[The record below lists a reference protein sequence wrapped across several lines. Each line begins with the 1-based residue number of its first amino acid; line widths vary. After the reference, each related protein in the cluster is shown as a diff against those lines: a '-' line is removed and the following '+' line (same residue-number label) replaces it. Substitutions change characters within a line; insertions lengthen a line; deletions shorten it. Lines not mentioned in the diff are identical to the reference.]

1 MAPDEGSDGAAAP
14 DSEPESEPR
23 GSYLQELH
31 VALVVALVIICVVL
45 GIVGW
50 KLHPASNG
58 FQPVPQDLRI
68 LVAGSG
74 FAAAQTLT
82 QSGDDGATL
91 EVTATY
97 STGAV
102 PLVDSA
108 PYTLLAGPQA
118 AGPASTE
125 KGPVVTFDGKPLPSS
140 RWGYIVLN
148 PGPAQPCA
156 AHAGYQY
163 GTVAYPMQRPIPALV
178 VPPLKT
184 QESVGNTLPP
194 AGLCV
199 RWDTESP
206 FSLSGPYLS
215 ARFPPLRGISS
226 AIPFTQIPQVGDLG
240 VAAVT
245 RILSLQSGNNT
256 ANFAI
261 QTDPH
266 PTVSAP
272 TSWTWTIKDT
282 PQVIQVAATN
292 SSAAQHENNDA
303 FYSGV
308 LFGVVGGA
316 LISLVTEF
324 VVPLRH
330 RHLRRKRQT
339 QLQR

>member
-1 MAPDEGSDGAAAP
+1 M
-14 DSEPESEPR
+14 SEAR
-23 GSYLQELH
+23 GSYLEELH
-31 VALVVALVIICVVL
+31 VALVVALVVICIVL

-50 KLHPASNG
+50 KLHPDSNG

-68 LVAGSG
+68 LMAGSG
-74 FAAAQTLT
+74 FGATETVT
-82 QSGDDGATL
+82 QSGDDGAVL
-91 EVTATY
+91 KVTAIY

-108 PYTLLAGPQA
+108 SYTILSGPQA
-118 AGPASTE
+118 AGAAATE
-125 KGPVVTFDGKPLPSS
+125 KGPVVTFDGKPLPSTE
-140 RWGYIVLN
+140 WGFIVLN
-148 PGPAQPCA
+148 PGMARPCA
-156 AHAGYQY
+156 AHARYQF
-163 GTVAYPMQRPIPALV
+163 GTVAFPMQRPTPALV
-178 VPPLKT
+178 VPPLPT
-184 QESVGNTLPP
+184 QTSVGNTLPP
-194 AGLCV
+194 PGLCV
-199 RWDTESP
+199 RWGADSP

-215 ARFPPLRGISS
+215 ARFPPLRGVSS

-245 RILSLQSGNNT
+245 RTLSLEAGNNT

-272 TSWTWTIKDT
+272 TSWTWVIKDA
-282 PQVIQVAATN
+282 PQMIQVAATN
-292 SSAAQHENNDA
+292 SSASQHENNDA

-316 LISLVTEF
+316 LISLITEL

-330 RHLRRKRQT
+330 RHLRRRRPRLT
-339 QLQR
+339 PHA